1 MRDTQTAVSKGAVIA
16 VAMGVMNIATYGYT
30 IAVAHLIGK
39 GPFGAFSA
47 LMGLLMVINV
57 LALGLQATGARRI
70 AANPGHVRAVEH
82 SVLRV
87 GVRSGLMLGVLCVLA
102 APLLNSVLRL
112 ESLPTALL
120 LGAAAVPLSIM
131 GSQAGILQGERRWEP
146 LAGIYLALGLGRL
159 LAGVGCLLIWRT
171 EFAAFFG
178 VAVAAWLPVLI
189 GAIALRRPRQEH
201 PDVDPDEASTVDV
214 LREVAHSSQALLAFF
229 VVSNADVLLAR
240 AMLDDDVAGLYAG
253 GLILAK
259 AILFLPQFVV
269 VLAFPSMATRGA
281 TRGILV
287 KALAVTAGLGLIGVF
302 GALLLPDIGLLFIG
316 GDDFSGVKNDLW
328 LFAVIGTLLSTIQ
341 LLVYSVL
348 ARRGWRAI
356 GMIWATLALM
366 IPLSRTVETAHGL
379 VVLVVALES
388 ALLLGLLIAAW
399 VTTPATKPEPAPHLS

>member
-1 MRDTQTAVSKGAVIA
+1 MSKGAIIA

-70 AANPGHVRAVEH
+70 AADPGHVLAVERT
-82 SVLRV
+82 LLQV
-87 GVRSGLMLGVLCVLA
+87 GIRSGFVLGAVCLLA

-120 LGAAAVPLSIM
+120 LGAAAIPLSIM

-146 LAGIYLALGLGRL
+146 LAGIYLALGLGRMI
-159 LAGVGCLLIWRT
+159 AGIGCLLIWRT
-171 EFAAFFG
+171 EFAAFLG
-178 VAVAAWLPVLI
+178 VAIAAWLPVLV
-189 GAIALRRPRQEH
+189 GAVVLRRPRTSIA
-201 PDVDPDEASTVDV
+201 DDDTAASSQVDV
-214 LREVAHSSQALLAFF
+214 LREVARSSQALLAFF
-229 VVSNADVLLAR
+229 VVSNADILLAR
-240 AMLDDDVAGLYAG
+240 AMLADDVAGLYAG

-281 TRGILV
+281 TRIVLL
-287 KALAVTAGLGLIGVF
+287 KALGITVGLGMIGVL
-302 GALLLPDIGLLFIG
+302 GALLLPDVGLLFVG
-316 GDDFSGVKNDLW
+316 GDDFAGVKDDLW
-328 LFAVIGTLLSTIQ
+328 LFAVIGTLLSAIQ

-348 ARRGWRAI
+348 ARQGWKAT
-356 GMIWATLALM
+356 GMIWATLALLV
-366 IPLSRTVETAHGL
+366 PLSMTVETAHGL
-379 VVLVVALES
+379 VVLVVGLES
-388 ALLLGLLIAAW
+388 ALLLGLLTAAW
-399 VTTPATKPEPAPHLS
+399 ITTPAHARSEADQPVS